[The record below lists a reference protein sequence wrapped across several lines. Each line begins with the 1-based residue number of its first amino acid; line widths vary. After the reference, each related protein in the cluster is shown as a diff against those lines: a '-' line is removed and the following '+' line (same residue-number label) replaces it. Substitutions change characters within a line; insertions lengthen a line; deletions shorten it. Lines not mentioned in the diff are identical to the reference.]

1 MSLLTSSHHEDPD
14 FNPGDPEIILSYD
27 LNGSGGVTQIPLAD
41 ARAGKTSDSYWIHLH
56 LDHPASRD
64 WLEHHAQIDPMAIE
78 ALMAQ
83 ETRPR
88 VTEYEDGSVIIL
100 RGVNLNANEEPEDMV
115 SIRLYVDRQRII
127 SVRKRRLR
135 AVHDLRMALERGT
148 GPLTTGGFIAHLADG
163 LCTHMEPTLLLL
175 NEQIDDAEEA
185 VLSRPDFNLRQEI
198 VDIRKQAIIFHRY
211 LAPQRDALARL
222 RISEQKWL
230 DATDKR
236 LLQECYDR
244 MTRYVED
251 LDALRDRA
259 QIVHDELTYAL
270 SDKLNKNTFLLSTVS
285 AIFLPLTFITGLLGM
300 NVQGIPMAENP
311 LSFWAIVL
319 LLSLFTLLQVL
330 FFRRRRWW

>member
-1 MSLLTSSHHEDPD
+1 MSLLTSSQHDDPD
-14 FNPGDPEIILSYD
+14 FKPGDPEIILAYD
-27 LNGSGGVTQIPLAD
+27 LNGSGGVTHIPIAD

-56 LDHPASRD
+56 LDHPDSWT
-64 WLEHHAQIDPMAIE
+64 WLEHHANIDPMAIE

-88 VTEYEDGSVIIL
+88 VTEYEDGSLVIL
-100 RGVNLNANEEPEDMV
+100 RGVNLNAHEEPEDMV
-115 SIRLYVDRQRII
+115 SIRLYIDKRRII

-135 AVHDLRMALERGT
+135 AVHDVRMALERGT
-148 GPLTTGGFIAHLADG
+148 GPLTTGAFIAQLADG

-185 VLSRPDFNLRQEI
+185 VLSKPDFNLRQEI

-222 RISEQKWL
+222 RNNDQKWL
-230 DATDKR
+230 DASDKR
-236 LLQECYDR
+236 VLQECYDR

-300 NVQGIPMAENP
+300 NVSGIPMADNP
-311 LSFWAIVL
+311 MSFWGIVM
-319 LLSLFTLLQVL
+319 LLSLFTLLQVI
-330 FFRRRRWW
+330 FFRRWRWW